1 MRNLKLSFFRV
12 IRGLIILLSAIG
24 FSSFAVAQKTDI
36 NVLTYNIRF
45 ANPDDAPNTWDQ
57 RKEKVF
63 SLVRDAK
70 PDIFGL
76 QEALKIQVSDFEKAF
91 PSFIRIGVGRDDGKE
106 SGEYSPLF
114 FNSKKYNLVSSGTFW
129 LSQTPSVAGS
139 RGWDAAC
146 NRVVT
151 WVHLKDKKSNALFF
165 VFCTHFDHMGEIA
178 RRNSAGLLLQ
188 AVDSLASYNPAIV
201 LGDFNAIPGSEP
213 YNLITDFSNRFHLKD
228 ARLICTDL
236 KGPEYTFTGFKV
248 GAQSGVRI
256 DYIFVKNNVQ
266 VLSFNVNEANNSEY
280 YPSDHLPVNATMK
293 IY

>member
-1 MRNLKLSFFRV
+1 MHNFKFTAILRFRV
-12 IRGLIILLSAIG
+12 LIILVILIGLSYHAE
-24 FSSFAVAQKTDI
+24 AQKAVI
-36 NVLTYNIRF
+36 NLLTYNIRF
-45 ANPDDAPNTWDQ
+45 ANPDDAPNTWDL

-63 SLVRDAK
+63 SLVREAK
-70 PDIFGL
+70 PDVFGL

-91 PSFIRIGVGRDDGKE
+91 PGYTRIGVGRDDGKE
-106 SGEYSPLF
+106 SGEYSPLL
-114 FNSKKYNLVSSGTFW
+114 FNAKKYNLVSSGTFW

-151 WVHLKDKKSNALFF
+151 WVQLKDKKSKVLFF

-178 RRNSAGLLLQ
+178 RRNSADLLLHV
-188 AVDSLASYNPAIV
+188 VDSLAGYNPAVV
-201 LGDFNAIPGSEP
+201 LGDFNSIPGSEP
-213 YNLITDFSNRFHLKD
+213 YNLITDFSNHLHLKD

-248 GAQSGVRI
+248 GAQPGVRI
-256 DYIFVKNNVQ
+256 DYIFLKNNVQ
-266 VLSFNVNEANNSEY
+266 VLSFNVNEANNGEY
-280 YPSDHLPVNATMK
+280 YPSDHLPVSASLK